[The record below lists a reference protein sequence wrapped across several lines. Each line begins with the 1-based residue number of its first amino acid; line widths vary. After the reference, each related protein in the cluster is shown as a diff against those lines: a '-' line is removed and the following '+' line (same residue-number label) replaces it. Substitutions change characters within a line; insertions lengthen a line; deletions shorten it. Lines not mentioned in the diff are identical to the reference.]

1 MKGTFVFFYL
11 FAASWAFAQEDVDH
25 LIADAEQM
33 EKKGETD
40 SAITALK
47 TADKISPDNIEV
59 AELLAQQYVLKV
71 DDEMDPVAKKTVG
84 EMALDLARKAA
95 DKLPDSSDAQ
105 ATLAAAY
112 GKLCDLVDPRTRIEY
127 SKQVYAGATR
137 ALRLNPDSDF
147 GHLILA
153 QWNYQM
159 VFLNPFLKA
168 LTEIIYG
175 RFPPA
180 SKEEAIANYK
190 RAIELAP
197 ERIVH
202 HAEFAKA
209 LEVMGDTA
217 AAREQW
223 EQVAELKPVFAQD
236 RRYQAMALK
245 RLKSG

>member
-1 MKGTFVFFYL
+1 MKGTFVFL
-11 FAASWAFAQEDVDH
+11 CLLAASWTFAQEDVNH
-25 LIADAEQM
+25 LIADAEKM

-40 SAITALK
+40 SAITVLK
-47 TADKISPDNIEV
+47 TADKMAPDNIAV
-59 AELLAQQYVLKV
+59 SELLAQQYVLKV
-71 DDEMDPVAKKTVG
+71 DDETDPAAKKSFG

-105 ATLAAAY
+105 VTLAAAY

-127 SKQVYAGATR
+127 SKQVYADATK

-159 VFLNPFLKA
+159 VFLNPFLKT
-168 LTEIIYG
+168 LTEMIYG
-175 RFPPA
+175 KFPAA
-180 SKEEAIANYK
+180 SKEEAIAQYK

-197 ERIVH
+197 NRIVH

-209 LEVMGDTA
+209 LDAMGDTT

-223 EQVAELKPVFAQD
+223 QKVAELKPVFGQD
-236 RRYQAMALK
+236 RRYQAMALQ
-245 RLKSG
+245 RLESR